1 MNNNQNREKGERK
14 DCREEKR
21 KEKKE
26 NQKQKINKRL
36 KSMSVENFFSSLF
49 LKNKSPKSAE
59 QGKKTPSS

>member
-21 KEKKE
+21 KKKE